1 MIPFLEGGHFECVGT
16 PHQLFEFSRKLL
28 QETVLPLKPLRISF
42 DIDNTLVKHKHP
54 NESDAE
60 PIHHIVTLLK
70 RLEACGHTIILYT
83 ARKMRTYAGN
93 SGAVLA
99 DVGLSTFQSL
109 KELGILFH
117 EIYFR
122 KSFAHVYTNDS
133 AVNPIYNFTREFG
146 FDDFRVRQRRK
157 RSVWSGK
164 QRQVGSCLLG
174 EQFKLHKESTRSHL
188 ICLALDGSLRGSTS
202 VIWVSFA
209 CSLAGTSGTMVPGG
223 LSVSAI
229 S

>member
-1 MIPFLEGGHFECVGT
+1 
-16 PHQLFEFSRKLL
+16 
-28 QETVLPLKPLRISF
+28 VLPLKPLRISF

-60 PIHHIVTLLK
+60 PIHHVVTLLK

-117 EIYFR
+117 EIYFG
-122 KSFAHVYTNDS
+122 KSFAHVYIDDS

-146 FDDFRVRQRRK
+146 FDDFREADDRNVYHSGMLDAWDGNEVFVSKVIKPQVVPRQ
-157 RSVWSGK
+157 
-164 QRQVGSCLLG
+164 
-174 EQFKLHKESTRSHL
+174 HAT
-188 ICLALDGSLRGSTS
+188 
-202 VIWVSFA
+202 
-209 CSLAGTSGTMVPGG
+209 
-223 LSVSAI
+223 
-229 S
+229 